1 MAELTLTAETGR
13 PTGSRAS
20 NRLRAEGKIPGVV
33 YGLGTDPKAVAVN
46 WRELRQALTTDAGL
60 NALINLSVDGEEHLT
75 IVKELQRNP
84 VKRSVTHVD
93 FILIDRD
100 ADIEVEVP
108 VVLEGEATLVER
120 ENGTVTQSLF
130 SLTIIAKPGSIPD
143 QVVADISELEVG
155 GAIRVADLPL
165 PSGVRTE
172 VDPEDPVV
180 LGEMTR
186 ASMDAA
192 AAAAEGE
199 GGAEGGEAA
208 ADGGAAE
215 AAADAGSDD
224 EG

>member
-13 PTGSRAS
+13 PTGSRPS

-33 YGLGTDPKAVAVN
+33 YGLGSDPKAVTVD
-46 WRELRQALTTDAGL
+46 WRSLRQCLTTDAGL
-60 NALINLSVDGEEHLT
+60 NALINLDIDGEEHLS

-84 VKRSVTHVD
+84 VKRTVTHVD

-120 ENGTVTQSLF
+120 ENGTVTQALF

-143 QVVADISELEVG
+143 QIVADISELEIG
-155 GAIRVADLPL
+155 GSIRVAELAL

-172 VDPEDPVV
+172 VDADDPVV

-186 ASMDAA
+186 AAIDE
-192 AAAAEGE
+192 AAEEAGE
-199 GGAEGGEAA
+199 GEESEGE
-208 ADGGAAE
+208 GAAE
-215 AAADAGSDD
+215 ASTEGSGDDAGGDA
-224 EG
+224 G

>member
-13 PTGSRAS
+13 ATGSRPS

-33 YGLGTDPKAVAVN
+33 YGLGSDPKAVTVD
-46 WRELRQALTTDAGL
+46 WRSLRQCLTTDAGL
-60 NALINLSVDGEEHLT
+60 NALINLDIDGEEHLS

-84 VKRSVTHVD
+84 VKRTVTHVD

-120 ENGTVTQSLF
+120 ENGTVTQALF
-130 SLTIIAKPGSIPD
+130 SLTIVAKPGSIPD
-143 QVVADISELEVG
+143 QLTADISELEVG
-155 GAIRVADLPL
+155 GAIRVADLQL

-180 LGEMTR
+180 MGEMTR

-192 AAAAEGE
+192 AEEAGEGAEGE
-199 GGAEGGEAA
+199 GEG
-208 ADGGAAE
+208 
-215 AAADAGSDD
+215 AADASGEGSGGDAGDD
-224 EG
+224 AG

>member
-13 PTGSRAS
+13 PTGSRPS
-20 NRLRAEGKIPGVV
+20 NRLRAEGRIPAVV
-33 YGLGTDPKAVAVN
+33 YGMGTEPLAISVQ
-46 WRELRQALTTDAGL
+46 WRELRQVLTTDAGL
-60 NALINLSVDGEEHLT
+60 NALINLDIDGDRQLS
-75 IVKELQRNP
+75 IVKEMQRNP

-120 ENGTVTQSLF
+120 ENGTVTQALF

-143 QVVADISELEVG
+143 QVTADISELEVG
-155 GAIRVADLPL
+155 GSIRVADLPL

-192 AAAAEGE
+192 AEEAGEGAEGE
-199 GGAEGGEAA
+199 GE
-208 ADGGAAE
+208 GAAE
-215 AAADAGSDD
+215 ASGEGSGGDAGGDA
-224 EG
+224 G

>member
-13 PTGSRAS
+13 PTGSRPS

-33 YGLGTDPKAVAVN
+33 YGLGSDPKAVAVD
-46 WRELRQALTTDAGL
+46 WRELRQVLTTDAGL

-84 VKRSVTHVD
+84 VKRTVTHVD

-108 VVLEGEATLVER
+108 VVLEGEPVLVER

-130 SLTIIAKPGSIPD
+130 SLTITAKPGSIPD
-143 QVVADISELEVG
+143 QIVADISELEVG

-165 PSGVRTE
+165 PAGVRTE
-172 VDPEDPVV
+172 VDPEDPVA

-192 AAAAEGE
+192 AEAAGEGE
-199 GGAEGGEAA
+199 EAGAGAAEGGEA
-208 ADGGAAE
+208 E
-215 AAADAGSDD
+215 ASADAGGDD

>member
-13 PTGSRAS
+13 PTGSRSS

-33 YGLGTDPKAVAVN
+33 YGLGSDPKAVAVN
-46 WRELRQALTTDAGL
+46 WRELRQVLTTDAGL

-93 FILIDRD
+93 FILIDRN

-108 VVLEGEATLVER
+108 VVLEGEPVLVER
-120 ENGTVTQSLF
+120 ENGTVTQSMF

-143 QVVADISELEVG
+143 QLTADISELEVG
-155 GAIRVADLPL
+155 GAIRVADLAL
-165 PSGVRTE
+165 PAGVRTE
-172 VDPEDPVV
+172 VDPEDPVA

-192 AAAAEGE
+192 AEAAEGE
-199 GGAEGGEAA
+199 EAGEAAAEGGEA
-208 ADGGAAE
+208 E
-215 AAADAGSDD
+215 ASADAGGDD

>member
-46 WRELRQALTTDAGL
+46 WRELRQVLTTDAGL
-60 NALINLSVDGEEHLT
+60 NALINLDIDGEQHLS
-75 IVKELQRNP
+75 IVKEMQRNP

-120 ENGTVTQSLF
+120 ENGTVSQLLF
-130 SLTIIAKPGSIPD
+130 NLTIIAKPGRIPD
-143 QVVADISELEVG
+143 QLAVDISGLDIGESV
-155 GAIRVADLPL
+155 RVADLVL
-165 PSGVRTE
+165 PDGVRTE
-172 VDPEDPVV
+172 VDPEDPIAM
-180 LGEMTR
+180 GEITR
-186 ASMDAA
+186 ATLEAEA
-192 AAAAEGE
+192 EEAAAEEAAE
-199 GGAEGGEAA
+199 GADEAGAEGSG
-208 ADGGAAE
+208 DGGG
-215 AAADAGSDD
+215 DAS
-224 EG
+224 

>member
-13 PTGSRAS
+13 ATGSRPS

-33 YGLGTDPKAVAVN
+33 YGLGSDPKAVTVD
-46 WRELRQALTTDAGL
+46 WRSLRQCLTTDAGL
-60 NALINLSVDGEEHLT
+60 NALINLDIDGEEHLS

-84 VKRSVTHVD
+84 VKRTVTHVD
-93 FILIDRD
+93 FILIDRN

-120 ENGTVTQSLF
+120 ENGTVTQALF

-143 QVVADISELEVG
+143 QVTADISELEVG
-155 GAIRVADLPL
+155 SSIRVGDLPL

-192 AAAAEGE
+192 AEAGEGEEGE
-199 GGAEGGEAA
+199 GE
-208 ADGGAAE
+208 GAAE
-215 AAADAGSDD
+215 ASGEGSGGDAGGDA
-224 EG
+224 G

>member
-13 PTGSRAS
+13 PTGSRPS

-33 YGLGTDPKAVAVN
+33 YGLGSDPKAVAVD
-46 WRELRQALTTDAGL
+46 WRELRQVLTTDAGL

-84 VKRSVTHVD
+84 VKRTVTHVD

-108 VVLEGEATLVER
+108 VVLEGEPVLVER

-130 SLTIIAKPGSIPD
+130 SLTITAKPGSIPD
-143 QVVADISELEVG
+143 QIVADISELEVG

-165 PSGVRTE
+165 PAGVRTE
-172 VDPEDPVV
+172 VDPEDPVA

-192 AAAAEGE
+192 AEAAGEGE
-199 GGAEGGEAA
+199 EAGEGAAEGGEA
-208 ADGGAAE
+208 E
-215 AAADAGSDD
+215 ASADAGGDD

>member
-13 PTGSRAS
+13 PTGSRSS

-33 YGLGTDPKAVAVN
+33 YGLGSDPKAVAVN

-60 NALINLSVDGEEHLT
+60 NALINLTVDGEEHLT

-84 VKRSVTHVD
+84 VKRTVTHVD

-130 SLTIIAKPGSIPD
+130 TLTIIAKPGSIPD
-143 QVVADISELEVG
+143 QLTADISELEVG
-155 GAIRVADLPL
+155 GAVRVGDLAL

-172 VDPEDPVV
+172 VDPEDPVAM
-180 LGEMTR
+180 GEITR
-186 ASMDAA
+186 AAME
-192 AAAAEGE
+192 AAAEEAEGE
-199 GGAEGGEAA
+199 EAGEAAEGGEAEA
-208 ADGGAAE
+208 STDTGG
-215 AAADAGSDD
+215 DD

>member
-13 PTGSRAS
+13 PTGSRSS

-33 YGLGTDPKAVAVN
+33 YGLGSDPKTVAVN
-46 WRELRQALTTDAGL
+46 WRELRHVLTTDAGL

-84 VKRSVTHVD
+84 VKRTVTHVD

-108 VVLEGEATLVER
+108 VVLEGEPVLVER
-120 ENGTVTQSLF
+120 ENGTVTQSMF

-143 QVVADISELEVG
+143 QLTADISELEVG
-155 GAIRVADLPL
+155 GAIRVADLAL
-165 PSGVRTE
+165 PAGVRTE
-172 VDPEDPVV
+172 VDPEDPVA

-192 AAAAEGE
+192 AEAAEGE
-199 GGAEGGEAA
+199 GAGEAAAEGGEA
-208 ADGGAAE
+208 E
-215 AAADAGSDD
+215 ASADAGGDD

>member
-13 PTGSRAS
+13 PTGSRSS

-33 YGLGTDPKAVAVN
+33 YGLGSDPKTVAVN
-46 WRELRQALTTDAGL
+46 WRELRHVLTTDAGL

-108 VVLEGEATLVER
+108 VVLEGEPVLVER
-120 ENGTVTQSLF
+120 ENGTVTQSMF

-143 QVVADISELEVG
+143 QLTADISELEVG
-155 GAIRVADLPL
+155 GAIRVADLAL
-165 PSGVRTE
+165 PAGVRTE
-172 VDPEDPVV
+172 VDPEDPVA

-192 AAAAEGE
+192 AEAAEGE
-199 GGAEGGEAA
+199 GAGEAAAEGGEA
-208 ADGGAAE
+208 E
-215 AAADAGSDD
+215 ASADAGGDD

>member
-13 PTGSRAS
+13 ATGSRPS

-33 YGLGTDPKAVAVN
+33 YGLGSDPKTVTVD
-46 WRELRQALTTDAGL
+46 WRSLRQCLTTDAGL
-60 NALINLSVDGEEHLT
+60 NALINLDIDGEEHLS

-84 VKRSVTHVD
+84 VKRTVTHVD

-120 ENGTVTQSLF
+120 ENGTVTQALF

-143 QVVADISELEVG
+143 QVTADISELEVG
-155 GAIRVADLPL
+155 GSIRVADLPL

-192 AAAAEGE
+192 AEEAGEGAEGE
-199 GGAEGGEAA
+199 GE
-208 ADGGAAE
+208 GAAE
-215 AAADAGSDD
+215 ASGEGSGGDAGGDA
-224 EG
+224 G

>member
-13 PTGSRAS
+13 PTGSRSS

-33 YGLGTDPKAVAVN
+33 YGLGSDPKAVAVD
-46 WRELRQALTTDAGL
+46 WRELRQVLTTDAGL
-60 NALINLSVDGEEHLT
+60 NALINLAVDGEEHLT

-84 VKRSVTHVD
+84 VKRTVTHVD

-108 VVLEGEATLVER
+108 IVLDGEATLVER
-120 ENGTVTQSLF
+120 ENGTVTQAMF
-130 SLTIIAKPGSIPD
+130 SLTIVAKPGSIPD

-172 VDPEDPVV
+172 VDPEDPVA
-180 LGEMTR
+180 LGEVTR
-186 ASMDAA
+186 AAMEAEAA
-192 AAAAEGE
+192 EAGEEAAEGE
-199 GGAEGGEAA
+199 EAGEAT
-208 ADGGAAE
+208 AE
-215 AAADAGSDD
+215 AGEDAGGGD

>member
-13 PTGSRAS
+13 ATGSRPS
-20 NRLRAEGKIPGVV
+20 TRLRAEGKIPGVV
-33 YGLGTDPKAVAVN
+33 YGLGSDPKAVTVD
-46 WRELRQALTTDAGL
+46 WRSLRQCLTTDAGL
-60 NALINLSVDGEEHLT
+60 NALINLDIDGEEHLS

-84 VKRSVTHVD
+84 VKRTVTHVD

-120 ENGTVTQSLF
+120 ENGTVTQALF

-143 QVVADISELEVG
+143 QIVADISELEIG
-155 GAIRVADLPL
+155 GSIRVAELAL

-172 VDPEDPVV
+172 VDADDPVV

-186 ASMDAA
+186 AAIDE
-192 AAAAEGE
+192 AAEEAGE
-199 GGAEGGEAA
+199 GEESEGE
-208 ADGGAAE
+208 GAAE
-215 AAADAGSDD
+215 ASTEGSGDDAGGDA
-224 EG
+224 G

>member
-13 PTGSRAS
+13 PTGSRPS

-33 YGLGTDPKAVAVN
+33 YGLGSDPKAVAVD
-46 WRELRQALTTDAGL
+46 WRELRQVLTTDAGL

-84 VKRSVTHVD
+84 VKRTVTHVD

-108 VVLEGEATLVER
+108 VVLEGEPVLVER

-130 SLTIIAKPGSIPD
+130 SLTITAKPGSIPD
-143 QVVADISELEVG
+143 QIVADISELEVG

-165 PSGVRTE
+165 PAGVRTE
-172 VDPEDPVV
+172 VDPEDPVA

-192 AAAAEGE
+192 AEAAGEGEEAGEGAAA
-199 GGAEGGEAA
+199 GGEA
-208 ADGGAAE
+208 E
-215 AAADAGSDD
+215 ASADAGGDD

>member
-13 PTGSRAS
+13 PTGSRSS

-33 YGLGTDPKAVAVN
+33 YGLGSDPKAVAVD
-46 WRELRQALTTDAGL
+46 WRELRQVLTTDAGL
-60 NALINLSVDGEEHLT
+60 NALINLDVDGEEHLT

-84 VKRSVTHVD
+84 VKRTVTHVD

-108 VVLEGEATLVER
+108 IVLEGEATLVER
-120 ENGTVTQSLF
+120 ENGTVTQAMF

-172 VDPEDPVV
+172 VDPEDPVA
-180 LGEMTR
+180 LGEVTR
-186 ASMDAA
+186 AAMEAA
-192 AAAAEGE
+192 AEEGAEAAEGE
-199 GGAEGGEAA
+199 EAVEA
-208 ADGGAAE
+208 TAE
-215 AAADAGSDD
+215 AGEDAGGGD

>member
-13 PTGSRAS
+13 PTGSRSS

-33 YGLGTDPKAVAVN
+33 YGLGSDPKTVAVN
-46 WRELRQALTTDAGL
+46 WRELRHVLTTDAGL

-84 VKRSVTHVD
+84 VKRTVTHVD
-93 FILIDRD
+93 FILIDRN

-120 ENGTVTQSLF
+120 ENGTVTQALF
-130 SLTIIAKPGSIPD
+130 SLTVSSKPGAIPT
-143 QVVADISELEVG
+143 QLVADISELEVG

-172 VDPEDPVV
+172 VDPEDPVA
-180 LGEMTR
+180 LGEVTR
-186 ASMDAA
+186 AAMEQAQAHAA
-192 AAAAEGE
+192 HGKTEDHRYAHP
-199 GGAEGGEAA
+199 EA
-208 ADGGAAE
+208 G
-215 AAADAGSDD
+215 
-224 EG
+224 

>member
-13 PTGSRAS
+13 ATGSRPS

-33 YGLGTDPKAVAVN
+33 YGLGSDPKAVTVD
-46 WRELRQALTTDAGL
+46 WRSLRQCLTTDAGL
-60 NALINLSVDGEEHLT
+60 NALINLDIDGEEHLS

-84 VKRSVTHVD
+84 VKRTVTHVD
-93 FILIDRD
+93 FILIDRN

-120 ENGTVTQSLF
+120 ENGTVTQALF

-143 QVVADISELEVG
+143 QVTADISELEVG
-155 GAIRVADLPL
+155 SSIRVGDLPL

-192 AAAAEGE
+192 AEAGEGEEGE
-199 GGAEGGEAA
+199 GE
-208 ADGGAAE
+208 GAAE
-215 AAADAGSDD
+215 ASGEGSGGDAGGDAS
-224 EG
+224 